1 MDANFSLINLLK
13 NCDPDDVSLW
23 NGRGYFVEEE
33 PFLQYVKE
41 HEHDKEEVRFFLL
54 LLCLEILTFVCRR
67 VHAPT
72 STLCNTTSLSSMTSR
87 EAAGLWREY
96 VGTVSSSH
104 RALWTRRWGKGK
116 CDIFIP
122 RATL

>member
-41 HEHDKEEVRFFLL
+41 HEHDKEEVRFFI
-54 LLCLEILTFVCRR
+54 CC
-67 VHAPT
+67 
-72 STLCNTTSLSSMTSR
+72 C
-87 EAAGLWREY
+87 Y
-96 VGTVSSSH
+96 V
-104 RALWTRRWGKGK
+104 WKY
-116 CDIFIP
+116 
-122 RATL
+122 